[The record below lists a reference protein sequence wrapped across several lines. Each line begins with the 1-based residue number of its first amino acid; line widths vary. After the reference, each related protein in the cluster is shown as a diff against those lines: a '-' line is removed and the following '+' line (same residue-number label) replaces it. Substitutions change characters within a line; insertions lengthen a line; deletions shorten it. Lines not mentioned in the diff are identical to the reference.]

1 MKSVWMRTLV
11 FAGLALCVA
20 LPAAAADLTVVS
32 NVTSG
37 KKTFTS
43 TTYMT
48 PEQQRTTDGETDTIV
63 EYGPGKLTIINHK
76 KHEYWVTTFAEMAEQ
91 FNKLAAQMN
100 GNPIMKKLM
109 GGDAGPLEVTKGT
122 ESRTIAG
129 HVCDQYILSMGNS
142 MKMTLWA
149 ARDIQVP
156 AHYADAMKA
165 PYAAMGPMGE
175 RFNRLF
181 DEMKK
186 IKGYPL
192 STELSFKMMGRHS
205 DTLTEATEVRQGPIP
220 AETFAIPAG
229 YKQKKSPF
237 AK

>member
-1 MKSVWMRTLV
+1 MKSVWMRTLA

-20 LPAAAADLTVVS
+20 IPASAADLNVVS
-32 NVTSG
+32 NVTAG
-37 KKTFTS
+37 NKTVTS

-48 PEQQRTTDGETDTIV
+48 PEQQRTTDGQMDTIV
-63 EYGPGKLTIINHK
+63 EYGPGKMTMIDHK
-76 KHEYWVTTFAEMAEQ
+76 KREYWVTTFAEMAEQ
-91 FNKLAAQMN
+91 FNKLAAEMD

-109 GGDAGPLEVTKGT
+109 GGNVGAVEVTKGAG
-122 ESRTIAG
+122 SRTIAG
-129 HVCDQYILSMGNS
+129 HMCDQYILSLGDS
-142 MKMTLWA
+142 MTMTLWA

-192 STELSFKMMGRHS
+192 STELSFKMMGRKS
-205 DTLTEATEVRQGPIP
+205 ETLTEATEVQQGPIP

-229 YKQKKSPF
+229 YKLKKSPF